1 LNNGVPIVDLFCGAG
16 GFSVGAALAGGD
28 VRAMVDIDAVACQT
42 LKRNSLLH
50 SGHVLETD
58 VHGLD
63 GVSLRR
69 IAGVSRYDPL
79 VIVGGAPCQ
88 PFSKAA
94 YWTDPGDEA
103 RYRRERARGL
113 KSKRSRG
120 VLRARPDSR
129 RSLVGEFWRLV
140 SESQASAFVFE
151 NVPSILHP
159 RNRVDLDALLRT
171 AESERFKTTTVIA
184 SAVEF
189 GVPQKRTRVFV
200 IGIRRHTPQP
210 PLPTHSAGKDAELYR
225 KPAITAAEAVMSFAD
240 RKYFEPEEVVTG
252 RWARH
257 LRTVPPGWN
266 YKAHTAW
273 GGHRRPTFETET
285 RFWNFLL
292 KLHPERPSWTIA
304 ANPGPWTGPFHWDS
318 RRLRIPELAAL
329 QGFPPGYQFEGTRRE
344 RVRQIGN
351 AVPPPLAQKMVEAV
365 LPVLT
370 GSPYRQ

>member
-1 LNNGVPIVDLFCGAG
+1 LNNGVPIIDLFCGAG

-28 VRAMVDIDAVACQT
+28 VRVMVDVDTIACQT
-42 LKRNSLLH
+42 LRRNSFFH
-50 SGHVLETD
+50 SGHVFETD
-58 VHGLD
+58 VHELD
-63 GVSLRR
+63 GASLRR
-69 IAGVSRYDPL
+69 IANISRHDPL
-79 VIVGGAPCQ
+79 VVVGGAPCQ

-103 RYRRERARGL
+103 RYRRERALGL
-113 KSKRSRG
+113 KSKRSRR
-120 VLRARPDSR
+120 VLKARPDSR

-140 SESQASAFVFE
+140 SESRAAAFVFE

-159 RNRVDLDALLRT
+159 RNRVDLNALLRA
-171 AESERFKTTTVIA
+171 AESERFKTTTLVA

-200 IGIRRHTPQP
+200 IGIRRHAPQP
-210 PLPTHSAGKDAELYR
+210 PLPTHSAGKSAELYR
-225 KPAITAAEAVMSFAD
+225 KPAVTAAEAIMPFAD
-240 RKYFEPEEVVTG
+240 RKYFEPEEVVAG
-252 RWARH
+252 RWANH
-257 LRTVPPGWN
+257 LKTVPPGWN

-273 GGHRRPTFETET
+273 GGHRHPTFETET

-292 KLHPERPSWTIA
+292 KLHPEMPSWTIA

-318 RRLRIPELAAL
+318 RRLRTPELAAL
-329 QGFPPGYQFEGTRRE
+329 QGFPPGYHFEGNRRE

-365 LPVLT
+365 LAGLT
-370 GSPYRQ
+370 GSQFRQ